1 MKARFVLNPLRVVE
15 EYDRLKELGVK
26 VSYSFKTNHEVG
38 KVLDEISDS
47 EFSVH
52 NVEEI
57 DMISGCSKI
66 WFFTQAYSVE
76 ELKKIV
82 GKGVENFVV
91 DNEQDLGVL
100 LECVKELDVKINL
113 LLRMKFQEHRITTG
127 KYHVYGMSAR
137 KVNEIILGIKDDS
150 RIGKLGIHIHR
161 KSQNASEW
169 EIKSELEDS
178 LCSEVIERIDII
190 NLGGGLPV
198 KYRTY
203 TSEIMDY
210 IFGKIREVVEWFGD
224 KEVYIEPGRFIAGPA
239 VKLECEIIQIQE
251 GVIVVNT
258 SIYNCALDSMLTD
271 IRLLIEG
278 EVEEGDCFKIKGNTP
293 TRDDIFRYDVKLSN
307 PQVGDKIVFLNA
319 GAYNYSCDF
328 CGLKKLDTIEEK
340 KIVGVPMSMG
350 CLGKNVGCEKAP
362 LEILNCKDFS
372 MIDIDENDFVKSVNT
387 LEKVEG
393 DIFVGGDHSITYP
406 LFKGF
411 ASGRENVG
419 LIVFDAHPDCVNN
432 FSPPTHEDYLRVLVE
447 EGVVGCSQVLL
458 VGLRKIDEIE
468 KKFLGSRGIEYV
480 CYSKNRKL
488 NSLTQKNKG
497 GGAHCFS
504 DGDEDI
510 SSKIEEFLSK
520 VDDVYL
526 SVDIDVLNSKFA
538 PGTGYVEEGGFGLD
552 ELVGFLKIVCGSCK
566 VGRVDLVEVN
576 PDKDVDGKT
585 VESAKKILE
594 IFVDG
599 N

>member
-1 MKARFVLNPLRVVE
+1 MKNMQDFLVYGSPQIN
-15 EYDRLKELGVK
+15 D
-26 VSYSFKTNHEVG
+26 
-38 KVLDEISDS
+38 
-47 EFSVH
+47 
-52 NVEEI
+52 EEI
-57 DMISGCSKI
+57 NEVIDCLKSGWIGTGPKVKRFEDQFIKYKNSKYAI
-66 WFFTQAYSVE
+66 AVNSCTAAIHLS
-76 ELKKIV
+76 
-82 GKGVENFVV
+82 
-91 DNEQDLGVL
+91 L
-100 LECVKELDVKINL
+100 LSLDVGPGD
-113 LLRMKFQEHRITTG
+113 EVITT
-127 KYHVYGMSAR
+127 
-137 KVNEIILGIKDDS
+137 
-150 RIGKLGIHIHR
+150 
-161 KSQNASEW
+161 
-169 EIKSELEDS
+169 
-178 LCSEVIERIDII
+178 
-190 NLGGGLPV
+190 P
-198 KYRTY
+198 
-203 TSEIMDY
+203 
-210 IFGKIREVVEWFGD
+210 
-224 KEVYIEPGRFIAGPA
+224 
-239 VKLECEIIQIQE
+239 
-251 GVIVVNT
+251 
-258 SIYNCALDSMLTD
+258 LT
-271 IRLLIEG
+271 
-278 EVEEGDCFKIKGNTP
+278 FFAT
-293 TRDDIFRYDVKLSN
+293 
-307 PQVGDKIVFLNA
+307 A
-319 GAYNYSCDF
+319 GAVVR
-328 CGLKKLDTIEEK
+328 
-340 KIVGVPMSMG
+340 VGATPVF
-350 CLGKNVGCEKAP
+350 V
-362 LEILNCKDFS
+362 
-372 MIDIDENDFVKSVNT
+372 DIDENDFVKSVNT